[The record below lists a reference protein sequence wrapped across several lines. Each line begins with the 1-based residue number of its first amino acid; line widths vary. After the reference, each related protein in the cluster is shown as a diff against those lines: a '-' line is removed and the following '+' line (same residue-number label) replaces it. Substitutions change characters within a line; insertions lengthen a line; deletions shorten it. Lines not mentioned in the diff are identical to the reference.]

1 MADNTDDAQPP
12 AVDESP
18 ASAGHAS
25 AARGPGPRLR
35 VDDPGELIAAL
46 PALIEFVPERS
57 LMAVLLR
64 RPQTPGSSST
74 IGPVLRFDLDQD
86 GGKRGLAAAIASAV
100 AGICAAEEST
110 EVLAVI
116 IDDRMRQPRRTRT
129 PGGAKAW
136 GALIAAFAQHL
147 ADDEVTLTDAWAV
160 PAIQARQR
168 WWSLLDADHRG
179 TLPDPATSMVTFAY
193 VLNGRPIRA
202 TRSQLTDLVVQDR
215 DSAQEVAAHL
225 EDALSAGHDR
235 YVAAIR
241 RADPGS
247 FRRRALERVLYRVAD
262 LDSGVLPTVRQMAEL
277 AVVLRDRMVRDA
289 LLALAVGEHSALA
302 EQLWVILVQSLPGRD
317 RAEAAVLLAYSAYVR
332 GDGSL
337 AGIALGAALETDP
350 SHSMA
355 IGLDTALR
363 SGMRPEELRRLAD
376 HGLGIAGHLG
386 IDLGPIR
393 R

>member
-12 AVDESP
+12 TVDEATASP
-18 ASAGHAS
+18 DTPRE
-25 AARGPGPRLR
+25 RGPGPRLR

-57 LMAVLLR
+57 LVAVLLR
-64 RPQTPGSSST
+64 RPTAPGSGPT
-74 IGPVLRFDLDQD
+74 IGPALRFDLDQD

-100 AGICAAEEST
+100 AGICAAEDAT

-116 IDDRMRQPRRTRT
+116 IDDRMQAPRRPRT

-136 GALIAAFAQHL
+136 GALIAAFALHL

-160 PAIQARQR
+160 PVIQARQR
-168 WWSLLDADHRG
+168 WWSLLDTDHQG
-179 TLPDPATSMVTFAY
+179 TLPDPTTSMVTFAY
-193 VLNGRPIRA
+193 VLNGRPIYR
-202 TRSQLTDLVVQDR
+202 TRSQLTDMVAHDR

-225 EDALSAGHDR
+225 EDAAGCDR

-241 RADPGS
+241 RADPDGY
-247 FRRRALERVLYRVAD
+247 RRRALERVLYRVAD
-262 LDSGVLPTVRQMAEL
+262 LDSGAVPTARQMAEL

-289 LLALAVGEHSALA
+289 LLALAVGEHATVA
-302 EQLWVILVQSLPGRD
+302 EQLWVTLVQSLPGHD

-332 GDGSL
+332 GDGPL

-355 IGLDTALR
+355 ILLDTALR
-363 SGMRPEELRRLAD
+363 SGMRPQELRRLAD

-386 IDLGPIR
+386 VDLGPIR
-393 R
+393 W

>member
-12 AVDESP
+12 AADESI
-18 ASAGHAS
+18 ASVVHGYWDP
-25 AARGPGPRLR
+25 GPEPRLR

-57 LMAVLLR
+57 LVVVVLR
-64 RPQTPGSSST
+64 RPAAPGSNST
-74 IGPVLRFDLDQD
+74 IGPVLRFDLGQD
-86 GGKRGLAAAIASAV
+86 GGKRRLAAAIASAV

-116 IDDRMRQPRRTRT
+116 IDDRVRQPRRTRT

-147 ADDEVTLTDAWAV
+147 AGDEATLKDAWAV

-168 WWSLLDADHRG
+168 WWSLLDTDHQG
-179 TLPDPATSMVTFAY
+179 TLPDPTTSMVTFTY
-193 VLNGRPIRA
+193 VLNGRPIYR
-202 TRSQLTDLVVQDR
+202 TRSQLTDMVAQDQ

-225 EDALSAGHDR
+225 EDAAGYDG

-241 RADPGS
+241 RADPDGY
-247 FRRRALERVLYRVAD
+247 RRRALERVLYRVAD
-262 LDSGVLPTVRQMAEL
+262 LDSGAVPTARQMAEL

-289 LLALAVGEHSALA
+289 LLALAVGEHAAVA
-302 EQLWVILVQSLPGRD
+302 EQLWVTLVQSLPSRD
-317 RAEAAVLLAYSAYVR
+317 RAQAAVLLAYSAYVR
-332 GDGSL
+332 GEGSL

-355 IGLDTALR
+355 ILLETALR
-363 SGMRPEELRRLAD
+363 SGMRPQELRRLAHHALRITD
-376 HGLGIAGHLG
+376 DLG
-386 IDLGPIR
+386 IDLGPIQH
-393 R
+393 